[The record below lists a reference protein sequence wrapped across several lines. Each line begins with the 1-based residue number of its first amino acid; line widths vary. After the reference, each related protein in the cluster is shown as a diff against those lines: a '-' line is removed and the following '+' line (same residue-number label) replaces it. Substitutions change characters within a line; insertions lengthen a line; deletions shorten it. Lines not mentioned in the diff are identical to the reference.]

1 MGGYKTQ
8 ANDGNKAKNPALA
21 VKEQVHSGGSI
32 LVLFFF
38 FAAAAQWTLV
48 IPTQGAKPSNKMNT

>member
-38 FAAAAQWTLV
+38 LQQQQLNEHW
-48 IPTQGAKPSNKMNT
+48 